1 MYHALIL
8 PSLEYCNV
16 VWGNAA
22 NKHLCK
28 LKMLQNRAG
37 KIILSVNRR
46 FPTKGML
53 DGLGWKTLE
62 LRRAAHL
69 NILVYKCLAGLAHPN
84 LCINFNS
91 VRDNSPHETRGS
103 SQGNL
108 VPSKFKTGSGKR
120 SFKYRGAVSWNKL
133 PAVCKS
139 PLPLTANQFK
149 CALKTHLLVQYSI

>member
-1 MYHALIL
+1 
-8 PSLEYCNV
+8 
-16 VWGNAA
+16 
-22 NKHLCK
+22 
-28 LKMLQNRAG
+28 MLQNRAG

-120 SFKYRGAVSWNKL
+120 SFKYRGAVSWKSFKYRGAVSWNKL

-149 CALKTHLLVQYSI
+149 CALKIHC